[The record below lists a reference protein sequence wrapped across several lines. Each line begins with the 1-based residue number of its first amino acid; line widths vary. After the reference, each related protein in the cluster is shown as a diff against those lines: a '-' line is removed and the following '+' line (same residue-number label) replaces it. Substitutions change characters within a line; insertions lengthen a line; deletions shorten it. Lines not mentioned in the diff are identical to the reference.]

1 MQIASD
7 RAPES
12 RTCGL
17 QGPVAADG
25 ARNPRTTLHRIAEKV
40 QGADPV
46 GHRHGPDV
54 ADFMLATEAPTPAQ
68 RRLAIGVCAV
78 LFSVFVITVGIGL
91 IFPFALVPV
100 RIDAFVPV
108 LAALLFVNDLIT
120 ATLLYGQFAIIR
132 SRGLLV
138 IASAYLF
145 TGLMAVSFA
154 LTFPGQFPPDSFLG
168 AGLQTSAWIYNVWH
182 YGFPLGLIVYAI
194 SLREKPASK
203 PSRVSASFAITC
215 SSLTVIG
222 IVFTLIWLVTAGEG
236 LLPRL
241 FLDPIHPT
249 PLARIVTSLNTAVC
263 LVALVLMNRRR
274 RSVLD
279 LWLTVVLFAWVA
291 ELAMLDVL
299 LYSRFTFGFYAGRGF
314 SLVTSVVVL
323 VVFLQE
329 MTHLYARVARSNS
342 ALQRERNNRMMN
354 LEAMAA
360 SIAHEVNQP
369 LSALITNGGIGLL
382 LLGTPGFNRTEM
394 QDVFKRIVD
403 DGHRASDIIS
413 SVRAMFRRGSRE
425 RRPVSIRDLVHG
437 VLALLRGELKNHGVA
452 VRVEVP
458 EELPRVIADRV
469 QLQQVLVN
477 LIMNAIEA
485 MSSVENGE
493 RSLLLSADAQGSS
506 GVVIMVADSGPGI
519 DPGDMERIFD
529 AFFTTKSH
537 GTGLG
542 LSICRS
548 MIESH
553 GGRLWAANRIPRG
566 SIFYVRLQTGGSA
579 E

>member
-1 MQIASD
+1 
-7 RAPES
+7 
-12 RTCGL
+12 
-17 QGPVAADG
+17 
-25 ARNPRTTLHRIAEKV
+25 
-40 QGADPV
+40 
-46 GHRHGPDV
+46 
-54 ADFMLATEAPTPAQ
+54 
-68 RRLAIGVCAV
+68 
-78 LFSVFVITVGIGL
+78 
-91 IFPFALVPV
+91 
-100 RIDAFVPV
+100 
-108 LAALLFVNDLIT
+108 
-120 ATLLYGQFAIIR
+120 
-132 SRGLLV
+132 
-138 IASAYLF
+138 
-145 TGLMAVSFA
+145 
-154 LTFPGQFPPDSFLG
+154 
-168 AGLQTSAWIYNVWH
+168 
-182 YGFPLGLIVYAI
+182 
-194 SLREKPASK
+194 
-203 PSRVSASFAITC
+203 
-215 SSLTVIG
+215 
-222 IVFTLIWLVTAGEG
+222 
-236 LLPRL
+236 
-241 FLDPIHPT
+241 
-249 PLARIVTSLNTAVC
+249 
-263 LVALVLMNRRR
+263 
-274 RSVLD
+274 
-279 LWLTVVLFAWVA
+279 
-291 ELAMLDVL
+291 
-299 LYSRFTFGFYAGRGF
+299 
-314 SLVTSVVVL
+314 
-323 VVFLQE
+323 
-329 MTHLYARVARSNS
+329 
-342 ALQRERNNRMMN
+342 
-354 LEAMAA
+354 
-360 SIAHEVNQP
+360 
-369 LSALITNGGIGLL
+369 
-382 LLGTPGFNRTEM
+382 M

-548 MIESH
+548 MVESH

-566 SIFYVRLQTGGSA
+566 LIFYVRLPTGGLA